1 MTSTLRFVEL
11 PPPVMT
17 ALLDGDL
24 PTASALAGA
33 PLTAYFLTEDAKW
46 LWRYRL
52 DQLERSPEDA
62 AWIVRAAVAEP
73 EGAVVGHTGFHSA
86 PDENGTVEISYSV
99 APAHRRR
106 GHATAMLAALLARAA
121 AEPSVRTV
129 RATISPDNAASLATL
144 AGNGFRHVGEQ
155 WDERD
160 GRELIFERP
169 AR

>member
-1 MTSTLRFVEL
+1 MTSTLRFAEL
-11 PPPVMT
+11 PPAAMT
-17 ALLDGDL
+17 ALLGGDL
-24 PTASALAGA
+24 AAATALAGV
-33 PLTAYFLTEDAKW
+33 PLTGYFVTGEAKW

-73 EGAVVGHTGFHSA
+73 EGAVVGHSGFHAA
-86 PDENGTVEISYSV
+86 PDENGVVEISYAV
-99 APAHRRR
+99 DPAHRRR
-106 GHATAMLAALLARAA
+106 GHATAMLNALLDRAA

-129 RATISPDNAASLATL
+129 RAAISPDNAASLATL
-144 AGNGFRHVGEQ
+144 AGNGFTHVGEQ

>member
-1 MTSTLRFVEL
+1 
-11 PPPVMT
+11 
-17 ALLDGDL
+17 
-24 PTASALAGA
+24 
-33 PLTAYFLTEDAKW
+33 
-46 LWRYRL
+46 
-52 DQLERSPEDA
+52 
-62 AWIVRAAVAEP
+62 
-73 EGAVVGHTGFHSA
+73 
-86 PDENGTVEISYSV
+86 
-99 APAHRRR
+99 
-106 GHATAMLAALLARAA
+106 MLAALLARAA